1 MRCCDDGRIMG
12 MIDSPN
18 QLGLLLVTQLILT
31 LYGAGLRRP
40 FGSLE
45 SVKNVPDWLRKY
57 RLPVLLADIA
67 FVAFLLFMWQRL
79 FQTLDLQ
86 TFLIAFFAFGAIG
99 SLLARR
105 LDVIKSAA
113 ISFIGA
119 LLAIYVIVDKSFLG

>member
-1 MRCCDDGRIMG
+1 
-12 MIDSPN
+12 MIDSLN

-57 RLPVLLADIA
+57 RLPVLLADIV

-113 ISFIGA
+113 ISFVGA